1 MSWDDQA
8 FAARFRDLIVQVAEG
23 VVDRMRPAERLGKIY
38 SFDPFTRTAQVLF
51 AGETVANLQPVQMSS
66 NQMPSTTMDTTFA
79 TLAYDA
85 PGDIIRVGGK
95 DKLYCIAFVSGNPV
109 NMGYSVPISGIVYYP
124 SGTVP
129 ASLGD
134 SPGWVQC
141 AGQTLDSVA
150 NLQYARLYTAIGNR
164 FGGTDATNFI
174 VPNYSG
180 PQIYSGPF
188 TPSYTT
194 SPGWSTYTVNLT
206 RSGNVATLQGSV
218 VRTGAGLAAG
228 TDGNISNTDI
238 LTLTDPAVRPAG
250 PTGVDSS
257 QTGTLNQFM
266 IFASGLLQV
275 VATPPSAGVGTGDTI
290 SFAGTYAIVP
300 PTDSIAMM
308 KL

>member
-23 VVDRMRPAERLGKIY
+23 VVDRMRPEERLGKIY
-38 SFDPFTRTAQVLF
+38 SFDVWTKIAQVLF
-51 AGETVANLQPVQMSS
+51 AGETVSNLQPVQMSS
-66 NQMPSTTMDTTFA
+66 NQMPSTTMDTSFD

-95 DKLYCIAFVSGNPV
+95 DKLYCIAFVSGNPQ
-109 NMGYSVPISGIVYYP
+109 NMGYSVPVGGIVYYP
-124 SGTVP
+124 ALTIPSI
-129 ASLGD
+129 GD
-134 SPGWVQC
+134 SPGWVPC
-141 AGQTLDSVA
+141 NGQTLDGLA
-150 NLQYARLYTAIGNR
+150 NPQYARLFGIIGNTY
-164 FGGTDATNFI
+164 GGTDITNFV

-188 TPSYTT
+188 TPAYSTA
-194 SPGWSTYTVNLT
+194 SGWSTYTVNLT
-206 RSGNVATLQGSV
+206 RIGNVATLQGSV
-218 VRTGAGLAAG
+218 TRTGAGLAAG
-228 TDGNISNTDI
+228 TDGNIANTDI
-238 LTLTDPAVRPAG
+238 FTLTDPALRPAG
-250 PTGVDSS
+250 PTGIDSS
-257 QTGTLNQFM
+257 NTGTLNQFV

-300 PTDSIAMM
+300 PTDSNAMM